1 MGDCQTVTFWEK
13 KTKGKNNLGKNE
25 EIISDDVEAVNTL
38 KIFYLNIVKNLKILE
53 QFAVNNLSHGLSK
66 HPTLNLSTER
76 IYR

>member
-25 EIISDDVEAVNTL
+25 EIIFDDVEAVNTL

-53 QFAVNNLSHGLSK
+53 QFAVNNLSHRLSK
-66 HPTLNLSTER
+66 HPTLNLSPER